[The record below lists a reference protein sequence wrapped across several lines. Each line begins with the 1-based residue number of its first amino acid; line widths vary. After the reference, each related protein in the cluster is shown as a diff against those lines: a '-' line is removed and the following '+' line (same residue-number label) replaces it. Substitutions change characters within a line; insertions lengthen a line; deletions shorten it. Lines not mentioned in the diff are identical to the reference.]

1 MSPNLTVPPEYKR
14 FVTFYIRLRSKIF
27 DLSGGRRAKHPR
39 SKHAGLVLRATL
51 FLLISHTKLLRFP
64 TTFQKRKTNQTDIV
78 WNNTRWISK
87 QPVSDAPG

>member
-39 SKHAGLVLRATL
+39 SKRAGLVLRAT
-51 FLLISHTKLLRFP
+51 FSLLISDTKLLRFP
-64 TTFQKRKTNQTDIV
+64 TMFQKRKTPQTDIAR
-78 WNNTRWISK
+78 NNAR
-87 QPVSDAPG
+87 